1 MSSAPMAQPIAAGG
15 TGVTGRLL
23 YRVGHAI
30 ASVLLRLLTRPRVQG
45 GHIVPRHGGLLV
57 VANHT
62 SNFDPLL
69 LAYAVP
75 RPMAFLAKEEL
86 FHPAPWGWAL
96 RAAGII
102 PVRR

>member
-1 MSSAPMAQPIAAGG
+1 MSSAPMARPFAAGG
-15 TGVTGRLL
+15 TGLTGRLL
-23 YRVGHAI
+23 YRAGHAV
-30 ASVLLRLLTRPRVQG
+30 ASAILRLLTRPRVQDR
-45 GHIVPRHGGLLV
+45 HAVPRHGALLV

-102 PVRR
+102 P